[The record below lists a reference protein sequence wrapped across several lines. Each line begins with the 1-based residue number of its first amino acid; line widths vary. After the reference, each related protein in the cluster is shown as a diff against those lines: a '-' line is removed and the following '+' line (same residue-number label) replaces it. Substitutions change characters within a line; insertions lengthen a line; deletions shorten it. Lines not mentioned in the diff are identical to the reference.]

1 MAQTTQVTVRVKG
14 KAKVSLTIDTRDKA
28 PPRLS
33 FQKGNAKLGSEVAT
47 FSLPAGHTCPGA
59 LECLSKAARDTGK
72 IADGP
77 QTVFRCFSASQ
88 EATYPSVRQQ
98 RWRNQAAMRGLSTE
112 GMVDLIL
119 SSLPARAVKVRIHV
133 SGDFF
138 SQDYFDAWAE
148 VARRRPEVLFYAY
161 TKSVHFWVK
170 RLGILPANLVL
181 TASKGGRHDELIER
195 YGLRQARVVFSEA
208 EAESLGLPIDHDD
221 SHAMRADGRDFA
233 LLLHGQQPA
242 GSAAA
247 RAIQTLRKQGEY
259 GYGERAD
266 AIREGKRFALAM
278 A

>member
-14 KAKVSLTIDTRDKA
+14 KAKLTLTIDTRDKA
-28 PPRLS
+28 ARLS
-33 FQKGNAKLGSEVAT
+33 FQKGNAKLGRDVAT
-47 FSLPAGHTCPGA
+47 FSLPAGHSCPGA
-59 LECLSKAARDTGK
+59 LECLSKANRETGK
-72 IADGP
+72 IADGQ

-88 EATYPSVRQQ
+88 EATYPSVRDQ
-98 RWRNQAAMRGLSTE
+98 RWRNLDALRGLSTE

-119 SSLPARAVKVRIHV
+119 SSLPRRAEKVRVHV

-138 SQDYFDAWAE
+138 SQTYFDAWAE
-148 VARRRPEVLFYAY
+148 VARRRPDVLFYAY

-170 RLGILPANLVL
+170 RLGELPPNFVL

-195 YGLRQARVVFSEA
+195 YGLRQARVVFSEQ
-208 EAESLGLPIDHDD
+208 EADALGLEIDHDD

-233 LLLHGQQPA
+233 LLIHGVQPA
-242 GSAAA
+242 GSEAA
-247 RAIQTLRKQGEY
+247 RAVRDLRQQGEY